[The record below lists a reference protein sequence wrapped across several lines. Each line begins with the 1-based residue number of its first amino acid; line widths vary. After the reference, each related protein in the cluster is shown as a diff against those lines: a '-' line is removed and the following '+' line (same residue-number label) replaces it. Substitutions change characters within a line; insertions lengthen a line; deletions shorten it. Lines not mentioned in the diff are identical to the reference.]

1 MKEKMEGK
9 IRSLAALCILL
20 ASIMVTGMSASAAG
34 ISYSDVHEGDWYYDY
49 VQYAS
54 SRGFM
59 TGYNDGSFGPSD
71 KIIRGQFAAILYRI
85 EGSPQVTYQ
94 SRYPDVPEV
103 RFYSLPVTW
112 ASEDGILTGY
122 ANGKFGPEDPITR
135 EQIATILYRYSVK
148 RGYDTSARGN
158 LSTYP
163 DGLKVNVFAQEAMQ
177 WATGTG
183 LITGDQGYLNPQGN
197 TKRAEAAAI
206 LKRYEAYVE
215 AMGGN
220 NPDPGEPDLPDPDEP
235 GTGETDPDPGE
246 PEKTYSY
253 EIEILNKT
261 ELYTDNYV
269 LVYVKTDNVSEG
281 FGLEREIEVS
291 SKGKPDG
298 YSYDDIHYRTVKSGE
313 GEVFDSVRIGNLG
326 WTVNGGYLQVLM
338 YDEPMED
345 TITVREIIGK
355 EWDGEAGAYRFEY
368 RDVASVDVTI
378 HDYDEAL
385 YEWAAG
391 VVDEVTTPDMDS
403 ITALY
408 EIQGYIEE
416 NFIYEATS
424 GKIDDS
430 KLYTFASEE
439 GPVWLRKRLTCISS
453 ANLVNYFAE
462 TFYGLDSG
470 KLVYAGYLMH
480 YYLIIELDEE
490 EYKFEPGIYLSTGYV
505 EEGSW
510 EYLL

>member
-1 MKEKMEGK
+1 MKGKMEGK
-9 IRSLAALCILL
+9 IRNLAALCILL
-20 ASIMVTGMSASAAG
+20 ISIMVTGMSVSAAG
-34 ISYSDVHEGDWYYDY
+34 VSYSDVQEGDWYYDY
-49 VQYAS
+49 VQYATA
-54 SRGFM
+54 RGFM

-71 KIIRGQFAAILYRI
+71 KIIRGQFATILYRI
-85 EGSPQVTYQ
+85 EGSPQTAYQ

-103 RFYSLPVTW
+103 RFYSIPVTW
-112 ASEDGILTGY
+112 ASEEGIFTGY

-135 EQIATILYRYSVK
+135 EQIAAILYRYSVRK
-148 RGYDTSARGN
+148 GYDTSARGN
-158 LSTYP
+158 LSAFP
-163 DGLKVNVFAQEAMQ
+163 DGSKVSGFAQEAMQ
-177 WATGTG
+177 WAVGTG
-183 LITGDQGYLNPQGN
+183 LITGDRGYLNPQGN

-215 AMGGN
+215 DMGGN
-220 NPDPGEPDLPDPDEP
+220 NPDPGETDPEP
-235 GTGETDPDPGE
+235 GETDPDPGE

-261 ELYTDNYV
+261 ELYTDNFV
-269 LVYVKTDNVSEG
+269 LVYVKTDNLDFNPDSEIPV
-281 FGLEREIEVS
+281 LEREIEIS
-291 SKGKPDG
+291 SKGKPNG
-298 YSYDDIHYRTVKSGE
+298 YSYDDIHYREFKGE
-313 GEVFDSVRIGNLG
+313 IWDIGNLG

-345 TITVREIIGK
+345 TITVREIIGR

-385 YEWAAG
+385 YEWAEG
-391 VVDEVTTPDMDS
+391 IVDEVTTPDMDS

-408 EIQGYIEE
+408 AIQGYIEE
-416 NFIYEATS
+416 NFIYEANN

-430 KLYTFASEE
+430 KRYTFAAEE
-439 GPVWLRKRLTCISS
+439 GPIWLRKRLTCISS

-462 TFYGLDSG
+462 TFYGIDSG

-480 YYLIIELDEE
+480 YYLIIELDGE
-490 EYKFEPGIYLSTGYV
+490 EYKFEPGIYLSTGYTG
-505 EEGSW
+505 EGSW